1 MCGIAGF
8 FCQSEYMN
16 HPQVVLGS
24 MADQM
29 AHRGPDDAG
38 TWYDNSSGIGLAHRR
53 LSIIDLS
60 CEGHQPM
67 HSISG
72 RYTIVFNGE
81 IYNFQDIRANKA
93 FEDIKWR
100 GNSDT
105 EVLLAA
111 IETWG
116 VEKTLDCLNGMFA
129 FALWDHQERSL
140 FLVRD
145 PMGKKPLYYGFNN
158 KILFFASELKALKAH
173 PKFKP
178 DIDRNV
184 VSLLLRHSYIP
195 APYSIYKGIH
205 KLLPGSFCR
214 ISLDDIRQQC
224 LAKVKKYWDLNQIA
238 VQGIQNQFIGSHADL
253 ENTLEDILLK
263 AVSRRMISDV
273 PLGAFLSGGID
284 SSLIVA
290 LMQKISSKPVKTF
303 TIGFESKTYD
313 EADSARKIAAHLR
326 TDHTEL
332 FVSPEQALEVI
343 PKLPRLFDEP
353 FADSSQ
359 IPTYLV
365 SKMTR
370 NHVTVALSGD
380 GGDEMF
386 AGYNRHFWGRH
397 LFEKMNRFPSFL
409 RKGTAGLINTF
420 SPETWNNLF
429 SKMGSVLPEK
439 YRQTMPGDKLSKLS
453 AVLNVKDR
461 KQFYYDLTSWWKN
474 PKEVMIN
481 AYEPKTVLN
490 SFDDWFNTEDFT
502 HLMQMMDMLTYLPDD
517 ILTKVDRSSMGASL
531 EARAPFLDRDV
542 VEFSWQIPLNA
553 KISRHEGK
561 IILKQLLYKYI
572 PEQLVNRPKSG
583 FGIPLDTWLRHELF
597 EWASDLL
604 SPDTLRAQ
612 GYFNSEFV
620 SNTWSAHLSGQNNYQ
635 YHIWNIL
642 MFQAWL
648 EEEKKY
654 GSDRNDSQFFR
665 ICYRLS
671 GPFIERNG
679 GSWTHSFCLCAQ
691 SRSRNKKSISKNGCS
706 ISRH

>member
-1 MCGIAGF
+1 MCGIAGYYT
-8 FCQSEYMN
+8 QSSQMADSES
-16 HPQVVLGS
+16 VLRS

-29 AHRGPDDAG
+29 IHRGPDDAG
-38 TWYDNSSGIGLAHRR
+38 LWYDNLSGIGLAHRR

-60 CEGHQPM
+60 SEGHQPM

-72 RYTIVFNGE
+72 RYTIVYNGE
-81 IYNFQDIRANKA
+81 IYNFQDLRANKA
-93 FEDIKWR
+93 FEDITWR

-140 FLVRD
+140 ILARD
-145 PMGKKPLYYGFNN
+145 PMGKKPLFYGFNN
-158 KILFFASELKALKAH
+158 NVFFFASELKALKAH

-205 KLLPGSFCR
+205 KLIAGTFCR
-214 ISLDDIRQQC
+214 IGLDDIRHHR
-224 LAKVKKYWDLNQIA
+224 LPEVKKYWDLNQIA
-238 VQGIQNQFIGSHADL
+238 VHGIENQFMGSHEDL
-253 ENTLEDILLK
+253 ENHLEGILAK

-284 SSLIVA
+284 SSLVVA
-290 LMQKISSKPVKTF
+290 LMQKISAKPVKTF
-303 TIGFESKTYD
+303 TIGFESKAYN
-313 EADSARKIAAHLR
+313 EAESARQVAAHLG

-332 FVSPEQALEVI
+332 FVTPEQALDVI

-397 LFEKMNRFPSFL
+397 LFEKMNLFPVSL
-409 RKGTAGLINTF
+409 RKTAAGLVKTL
-420 SPETWNNLF
+420 SPGKWNSIF
-429 SKMGSVLPEK
+429 SKLGSVLPEK
-439 YRQTMPGDKLSKLS
+439 YRQTMPGDKLAKLS
-453 AVLNVKDR
+453 EILTIKDR
-461 KQFYYDLTSWWKN
+461 KQFYYHLTSWWKD
-474 PKEVMIN
+474 PKSIMIN
-481 AYEPKTVLN
+481 AHEPKTVLN
-490 SFDDWFNTEDFT
+490 SFDDWVPMEDFT
-502 HLMQMMDMLTYLPDD
+502 HLMQLMDMLTYLPDD

-542 VEFSWQIPLNA
+542 VAFSWQIPLDT
-553 KISRHEGK
+553 KISKHEGK
-561 IILKQLLYKYI
+561 IILKKLLYKYV

-604 SPDTLRAQ
+604 SFDKLRRQ
-612 GYFNSEFV
+612 GYFNPKLV
-620 SNTWSAHLSGQNNYQ
+620 SDAWSAHLSGKNNYQ

-654 GSDRNDSQFFR
+654 G
-665 ICYRLS
+665 
-671 GPFIERNG
+671 
-679 GSWTHSFCLCAQ
+679 
-691 SRSRNKKSISKNGCS
+691 
-706 ISRH
+706 

>member
-1 MCGIAGF
+1 MAY
-8 FCQSEYMN
+8 SESI
-16 HPQVVLGS
+16 LRS

-29 AHRGPDDAG
+29 IHRGPDDAG
-38 TWYDNSSGIGLAHRR
+38 LWYDNLSGIGLAHRR

-60 CEGHQPM
+60 SGGHQPM

-72 RYTIVFNGE
+72 RYTIVYNGE
-81 IYNFQDIRANKA
+81 IYNFQDLRANKA

-140 FLVRD
+140 TLARD

-158 KILFFASELKALKAH
+158 NIFFFASELKALKAH
-173 PKFKP
+173 PEFKP

-205 KLLPGSFCR
+205 KLIAGTFCR
-214 ISLDDIRQQC
+214 IDLDDIRQHR
-224 LAKVKKYWDLNQIA
+224 LPKVKKYWDLNQIA
-238 VQGIQNQFIGSHADL
+238 VQGIENQFIGSYKDL
-253 ENTLEDILLK
+253 ENQLENLLLK

-303 TIGFESKTYD
+303 TIGFESKAYN
-313 EADSARKIAAHLR
+313 EADSARQVAAHLG
-326 TDHTEL
+326 TEHTQL
-332 FVSPEQALEVI
+332 FVTPEQALEVI
-343 PKLPRLFDEP
+343 PELAHLFDEP

-386 AGYNRHFWGRH
+386 AGYNRHFWGRY
-397 LFEKMNRFPSFL
+397 LFEKLNQFPVSL
-409 RKGTAGLINTF
+409 RKTAAGLVNTL
-420 SPETWNNLF
+420 SPEKWNSIF
-429 SKMGSVLPEK
+429 SKLGSVLPEK
-439 YRQTMPGDKLSKLS
+439 YRQTMPGDKLVKLS
-453 AVLNVKDR
+453 EVLTVKDR
-461 KQFYYDLTSWWKN
+461 KQFYYNLTSWWKDPEN
-474 PKEVMIN
+474 VMIN
-481 AYEPKTVLN
+481 AHEPKTILN
-490 SFDDWFNTEDFT
+490 SFDDWVDMEDFT

-542 VEFSWQIPLNA
+542 VAFSWQIPLDT
-553 KISRHEGK
+553 KISKHEGK
-561 IILKQLLYKYI
+561 IILKKLLYKYV

-604 SPDTLRAQ
+604 SPDKLKRQ
-612 GYFNSEFV
+612 GYFNSKMV
-620 SNTWSAHLSGQNNYQ
+620 SDAWSAHLSGKNNYQ

-648 EEEKKY
+648 EEEKRY
-654 GSDRNDSQFFR
+654 G
-665 ICYRLS
+665 
-671 GPFIERNG
+671 
-679 GSWTHSFCLCAQ
+679 
-691 SRSRNKKSISKNGCS
+691 
-706 ISRH
+706 